1 MVRGLAAIITTN
13 LLYSFATFLP
23 LVILPLYVNRLGAS
37 LFVTGL
43 VISFYYVTT
52 TIFSVIWGV
61 LSDAFGKRKIFLPS
75 SLIGG
80 AVVLFITSIVRVPII
95 VVLLMGAFGFIASA
109 FRPATLAIVGTLAST
124 EERGKYFGFLTA
136 STSLG
141 YAIGSFSGGFVAQYI
156 SIPMSVILA
165 AILAVAGAIIS
176 LISLRRVDRE
186 IINMPVNAR
195 LVFSVLKRKFFPT
208 NVNESYV
215 KHGNL
220 HVLFS
225 VTFIR
230 YVSFWGIWTLFA
242 VYMSTILG
250 ASDFWVGLLI
260 AINFVLAGAI
270 FQPLAGKLCDIIG
283 RKPMVLIGLVGT
295 SAVEIFYA
303 LSPNFLWIIPAQ
315 FLLAFTFSCLENGN
329 NCYVTDVTPETQRA
343 EAMGLLTTCIF
354 GGGAVGGLLGGL
366 VAQVVGMQIMF
377 LLMSILPAAGF
388 FIVLIKIKETLIR

>member
-1 MVRGLAAIITTN
+1 MNRDFATIITTN

-23 LVILPLYVNRLGAS
+23 LLILPLYVNRLGAN

-52 TIFSVIWGV
+52 TVFSVIWGV
-61 LSDAFGKRKIFLPS
+61 LSDAFGKRKIFLSS
-75 SLIGG
+75 SLIGS
-80 AVVLFITSIVRVPII
+80 AIVLFITSIVRVPII
-95 VVLLMGAFGFIASA
+95 VVLLMALLGFIASA
-109 FRPATLAIVGTLAST
+109 FRPAILALVGTVAST
-124 EERGKYFGFLTA
+124 EERGKLFGFLTA

-156 SIPMSVILA
+156 SIQTSVVLA

-176 LISLRRVDRE
+176 LVFLRRVDRE
-186 IINMPVNAR
+186 ITNIPANAR

-208 NVNESYV
+208 NVSESYV

-220 HVLFS
+220 HILFS

-242 VYMSTILG
+242 VYVSTVLG
-250 ASDFWVGLLI
+250 ASDLWVGLLI
-260 AINFVLAGAI
+260 AISFVLAGAI
-270 FQPLAGKLCDIIG
+270 FQPLAGKMCDKIG
-283 RKPMVLIGLVGT
+283 RKPLILIGLAGT
-295 SAVEIFYA
+295 SVVEIFYA

-315 FLLAFTFSCLENGN
+315 ILLAFTFSCLENGN

-354 GGGAVGGLLGGL
+354 GGGAVGGLLGGMI
-366 VAQVVGMQIMF
+366 AQFVGMQVMF
-377 LLMSILPAAGF
+377 LLMAILPIIGF
-388 FIVLIKIKETLIR
+388 IIVFIKIKETLIR

>member
-1 MVRGLAAIITTN
+1 MSRDFITVITTN

-61 LSDAFGKRKIFLPS
+61 LSDAFGKRKLFLSS
-75 SLIGG
+75 SLIGS
-80 AVVLFITSIVRVPII
+80 AIVLFITSTVRVPVI
-95 VVLLMGAFGFIASA
+95 VVLLMALFGFIASA
-109 FRPATLAIVGTLAST
+109 FRPAVLAIVGTLASK
-124 EERGKYFGFLTA
+124 EERGKFFGFLTA

-141 YAIGSFSGGFVAQYI
+141 YAIGSFSGGFVAQYV
-156 SIPMSVILA
+156 SIQMSVVLA
-165 AILAVAGAIIS
+165 AILAIAGAIIS
-176 LISLRRVDRE
+176 LIFLRGVDRE
-186 IINMPVNAR
+186 IISIPLNPR
-195 LVFSVLKRKFFPT
+195 RVFSILKGKFFPT
-208 NVNESYV
+208 NVSESYV

-220 HVLFS
+220 HILFS

-242 VYMSTILG
+242 VYLSTILG
-250 ASDFWVGLLI
+250 ASDFWIGILI
-260 AINFVLAGAI
+260 AISFVLAGAI
-270 FQPLAGKLCDIIG
+270 FQPLAGKMCDKIG
-283 RKPMVLIGLVGT
+283 RKPMILIGLAGT
-295 SAVEIFYA
+295 ALVEIFYA

-354 GGGAVGGLLGGL
+354 GGGAVGGLLGGMI
-366 VAQVVGMQIMF
+366 AQFVGMQVMF
-377 LLMSILPAAGF
+377 LLMSILPIIG
-388 FIVLIKIKETLIR
+388 FIVVFIKIKETLIR